1 MLFRYHWSVVRG
13 FPPKDLHWN
22 LWKVPTSTGLMFAA
36 PIMTGFSGGSKLI
49 INKNSKYHYLNF
61 FEKPKKL
68 DLQMTLILCVAKIL
82 SRNFEFW
89 TWQVKVFT
97 LELWLTMGIV
107 KVDVTIHPYLPSL
120 LTSVVDFW
128 TKFSSNNQISFAGGL
143 LELVIQF
150 SVTFWF
156 NDTWEGPFIKTFE
169 GKS

>member
-1 MLFRYHWSVVRG
+1 
-13 FPPKDLHWN
+13 
-22 LWKVPTSTGLMFAA
+22 
-36 PIMTGFSGGSKLI
+36 
-49 INKNSKYHYLNF
+49 
-61 FEKPKKL
+61 
-68 DLQMTLILCVAKIL
+68 
-82 SRNFEFW
+82 
-89 TWQVKVFT
+89 
-97 LELWLTMGIV
+97 MGIV